1 MASRLFCLI
10 AFIFISN
17 AQLYDDEDLRV
28 MSDTLRE
35 ELVDSVLERLSEDQ
49 FDEIMEQMYTNLLDG
64 VL

>member
-1 MASRLFCLI
+1 MACKLLVLI
-10 AFIFISN
+10 ALIFISK
-17 AQLYDDEDLRV
+17 AQLYDDDDLRV

-49 FDEIMEQMYTNLLDG
+49 FDEIMEGMYTNLLDG

>member
-1 MASRLFCLI
+1 MVCRLLFLI

-49 FDEIMEQMYTNLLDG
+49 FDEIMEQMYKNLLDG

>member
-1 MASRLFCLI
+1 MACRLLFLI
-10 AFIFISN
+10 TFIFMSK
-17 AQLYDDEDLRV
+17 AQLYEDEDLRV
-28 MSDTLRE
+28 ISDTLRE

>member
-1 MASRLFCLI
+1 MACRLLFLI
-10 AFIFISN
+10 TFIFMTK
-17 AQLYDDEDLRV
+17 AQLYEDEDLRV
-28 MSDTLRE
+28 ISDTLRE

>member
-1 MASRLFCLI
+1 MACKLLFLI
-10 AFIFISN
+10 AFIFISK
-17 AQLYDDEDLRV
+17 AQLYEDEDLRV

>member
-1 MASRLFCLI
+1 MACRLLLLI
-10 AFIFISN
+10 ALIFISK

-49 FDEIMEQMYTNLLDG
+49 FDEIMEGMYKNLLDG

>member
-10 AFIFISN
+10 AFIFISK

-49 FDEIMEQMYTNLLDG
+49 FDEIMEGMYKNLLDG